1 MTAKLQRPEQ
11 LALDLTALQPEAASE
26 PAAKP
31 RQKAEKSVALIHR
44 QANGVEIDQRDDD
57 GYFDATAMCR
67 AYGKQFNDYS
77 RLDQTK
83 DYLAAL
89 AADTGIP
96 VTGLVESRRGGADR
110 GGSWVH
116 PEVAVDLAQWLSPQF
131 KVRVN
136 RWILEW
142 MRGRQPTLHTAPTD
156 RFVIGKMIDAVRVTA
171 DNAAAKADEALRKT
185 TETQLDLWRHC
196 SEVDSRLRNVE
207 GQSKSPPKTGEPN
220 PHDERTWRVRKRPAA

>member
-11 LALDLTALQPEAASE
+11 LAFDLSAVTAPQSDRE
-26 PAAKP
+26 PAAEQPSDQP
-31 RQKAEKSVALIHR
+31 RAVACIHR
-44 QANGVEIDQRDDD
+44 QANGIEVDQRRAD

-67 AYGKQFNDYS
+67 AYGKLFADYQ

-83 DYLAAL
+83 GYLAAL
-89 AADTGIP
+89 SADMGIP
-96 VTGLVESRRGGADR
+96 ISELVQSARRRAGQQG

-136 RWILEW
+136 RWVLEW
-142 MRGRQPTLHTAPTD
+142 MQGRQPTLRAAQTD
-156 RFVIGKMIDAVRVTA
+156 RFVIGKMIEAAQTAA

-185 TETQLDLWRHC
+185 NETQLDLWRI
-196 SEVDSRLRNVE
+196 EREFDGRLRKVE
-207 GQSKSPPKTGEPN
+207 PSTP
-220 PHDERTWRVRKRPAA
+220 RRVRK